1 MTENCRKLLPLFYTI
16 LIVLGILEASRF
28 CVLLKLQERL
38 VQHDVRCSLIPQSG
52 NDTFGGESVVS
63 GNKSLTEALLEDD
76 TEAASIRIR
85 TSRSGGGG
93 GAVERETAD
102 TPNWWEK

>member
-1 MTENCRKLLPLFYTI
+1 MAENCRKLLPLFYTI

-52 NDTFGGESVVS
+52 NDTYGGESVVS

-76 TEAASIRIR
+76 TEVASIR
-85 TSRSGGGG
+85 TSRSSGGGG